1 VGFLGHGEIELVS
14 ALGFAWSIWLALFRS
29 GYPVARHGI
38 QIAVCYFD
46 SGCFDFCVVLKKV
59 PNGSQHRLCRAFA
72 DQKTNRQT
80 NFFINVTERHLTPE
94 NPAFT
99 CFVRTRTK
107 RLIAPL

>member
-59 PNGSQHRLCRAFA
+59 PNGSQHRLWQRFCRP
-72 DQKTNRQT
+72 KNESS
-80 NFFINVTERHLTPE
+80 NKFFH
-94 NPAFT
+94 
-99 CFVRTRTK
+99 
-107 RLIAPL
+107 